1 MKDNF
6 LCNFLKNKWT
16 LFSVCWFL
24 GVIVLCFIGPFVC
37 EHDYHSQNLILSAKA
52 PSLNHIFGTDVM
64 GRDLFARVLYGG
76 RVSIAIGLAGTFVS
90 LIIGIIYG
98 SISGYLGG
106 LIDGIMMRIVDVLY
120 PLPFTLLVILLMAFF
135 GRNVFLLFFAI
146 GCVKWLTM
154 ARIVRS
160 QIICIKDR
168 GFVSCAMCLGQS
180 HAGIWI
186 KHLLPNLLGTVV
198 VYATLTIPNVILEE
212 AFISFLGLGIQPP
225 LSSWGLLIFDG
236 AKHMEEFPWLLIF
249 PCIFFAITLFSLNIL
264 GDSLRDSLDPT
275 K

>member
-1 MKDNF
+1 MNERLLDTF
-6 LCNFLKNKWT
+6 FKNKWI
-16 LFSVCWFL
+16 LLSVLWFAC
-24 GVIVLCFIGPFVC
+24 VVVLCFVGPVFC
-37 EHDYHSQNLILSAKA
+37 KHDYHSQNLILSAQA
-52 PSLNHIFGTDVM
+52 PSIDHIFGTDVM
-64 GRDLFARVLYGG
+64 GRDLFARILYGG
-76 RVSIAIGLAGTFVS
+76 RVSITIGLAGTLIS
-90 LIIGIIYG
+90 LVIGILYG
-98 SISGYLGG
+98 SISGYFGG
-106 LIDGIMMRIVDVLY
+106 LMDSFMMRVVDVLY
-120 PLPFTLLVILLMAFF
+120 PLPFTLLVILLMAFL

-168 GFVSCAMCLGQS
+168 GFVSCALCLGQS
-180 HAGIWI
+180 HTGIWI

-225 LSSWGLLIFDG
+225 LSSWGVLIFDG

-264 GDSLRDSLDPT
+264 GDALRDSLDPT